1 MQVGASFWVDK
12 SVRKL
17 LMFFGILFTN
27 HEWNVIVMLYDISR
41 SIIVEVL
48 KMSYNGGPMTE
59 AMYYVLLA
67 LMRPNHGYQ
76 LMQSITE
83 VSNGRLKMGP
93 GTLYGVLS
101 RMQKD
106 DLIVLSKDD
115 GRRKTYE
122 ITSEGERAL
131 RMEYERLKSLIIDSA
146 ILEEERHE

>member
-1 MQVGASFWVDK
+1 
-12 SVRKL
+12 
-17 LMFFGILFTN
+17 
-27 HEWNVIVMLYDISR
+27 
-41 SIIVEVL
+41 
-48 KMSYNGGPMTE
+48 MSYNGGPMTE

-76 LMQSITE
+76 LMQAITE

-106 DLIVLSKDD
+106 DLISLANDD

-122 ITSEGERAL
+122 ITKQGEQAL
-131 RMEYERLKSLIIDSA
+131 RIEYTRLKALIADSS
-146 ILEEERHE
+146 ILEEGDALDENRS

>member
-1 MQVGASFWVDK
+1 MQINLVPGNYFDLSENFWV
-12 SVRKL
+12 
-17 LMFFGILFTN
+17 ITFTN
-27 HEWNVIVMLYDISR
+27 IPLCSIVMLYDISHD
-41 SIIVEVL
+41 IIVGVK

-76 LMQSITE
+76 LMQAITE
-83 VSNGRLKMGP
+83 VSKGRLKMGP

-106 DLIVLSKDD
+106 GLIVLSNDD

-122 ITSEGERAL
+122 ITQQGEQAL
-131 RMEYERLKSLIIDSA
+131 RLEYERLKALIIDSS
-146 ILEEERHE
+146 ILEEGAYD